1 MAVKA
6 FNELIVW
13 QKAIDFVETIY
24 AITATFPRDEVYGLT
39 SQLRRAAVS
48 VPSNI
53 AEGQCRQTTR
63 DFLNFLAIA
72 RGSLGEIETQIE
84 IADRLRY
91 ISAGKKEMIM
101 ERLKEIARLLRE
113 LSNSLIRREANL
125 HFADVGVQPL
135 G

>member
-1 MAVKA
+1 MVVKA

-13 QKAIDFVETIY
+13 QERSTLSRKSMPSQPRFRETR
-24 AITATFPRDEVYGLT
+24 FYGLT

-72 RGSLGEIETQIE
+72 RGSLGEIETQIK
-84 IADRLRY
+84 IVGRLRY
-91 ISAGKKEMIM
+91 ISAGKKETVIQH
-101 ERLKEIARLLRE
+101 LKEIARLLRG
-113 LSNSLIRREANL
+113 LSNSLIRR
-125 HFADVGVQPL
+125 D
-135 G
+135 

>member
-6 FNELIVW
+6 FNELIVL
-13 QKAIDFVETIY
+13 QKAIDFGETIY

-63 DFLNFLAIA
+63 DFLNFLTIA

-91 ISAGKKEMIM
+91 VSAEKKQMIM
-101 ERLKEIARLLRE
+101 ERLKEIARLLRG
-113 LSNSLIRREANL
+113 LSNSLIRRA
-125 HFADVGVQPL
+125 
-135 G
+135 